1 MRRQVRALLVEDSA
15 DDAMLVQMQLR
26 RAGFDVVSERVDNAA
41 DLDRALSKARWDV
54 VLSDHSMPQFSS
66 DAVLRLLQERR
77 LDVPCIIV
85 SGRIGEEAAV
95 QAMRAGAA
103 DYVSKDHL
111 NLLEPAVG
119 RALRE
124 AEDRLARRNA
134 ESNLRVLESAV
145 ENLSEG
151 ILVATGDAEV
161 PRVVYVNHGWCA
173 MTGHARAS
181 DVVGNPAA
189 LFGGPWVDKEGLD
202 RLRADATGRQ
212 LLEGVSEMRQKSGR
226 THVVEWQVSPV
237 RDAQG
242 RLTHLVS
249 VQRDVTE
256 RIRAEEALRVS
267 EERYALAARGASD
280 GLWDW
285 DLNSGEMYL
294 SSRWK
299 GMLGCADD
307 EIGTDP
313 MEWLDRIHPDDRG
326 RVEAE
331 LLLHVQGDTP
341 HFESEHRMRHRDG
354 AWRWMLVRGMAV
366 RGPQGTATRIAGSQ
380 TDITPHKEIEEQL
393 AHGAL
398 HDALTGL
405 PNRVLFL
412 DRLRHA
418 LSRIRRPAR
427 FVAVLF
433 IDLDRFKVVNDSLG
447 HGTGDQLLV
456 EIGRRL
462 AGCLRPGDTV
472 ARMGGDEF
480 AVLLE
485 DLREPSEATRVATK
499 IQSELSKSF
508 AISNREVFP
517 TASIG
522 IALSDTADDTPADLL
537 RDADTAMYRAKA
549 LGKARH
555 VVFDSAMHDRAV
567 ALLQLES
574 DLRRAVERGE
584 FRVYYQPVVSL
595 ELGSIVGVESLVRW
609 EHPTRG
615 LLSPVEF
622 VPFAEETGIIVP
634 IGEFVLRET
643 CRQMRLWRDSVLN
656 GRPFTVSVNLSG
668 RQFAQPELM
677 DHLGSALHDNDLDP
691 RCLHVEI
698 TESVLIE
705 NPEAAAELLAGLR
718 AMAVRVSLDDF
729 GTGYSSLS
737 YLHRFPIDTLKIDKS
752 FVQRMGADGE
762 NAIVGTI
769 AALATNLGMDVI
781 AEGVETA
788 VQAHRLRLL
797 HCASAQ
803 GYLFSRPVEAS
814 VITAMI
820 QEDRRWRVAGK
831 DPVRAG

>member
-1 MRRQVRALLVEDSA
+1 
-15 DDAMLVQMQLR
+15 
-26 RAGFDVVSERVDNAA
+26 
-41 DLDRALSKARWDV
+41 
-54 VLSDHSMPQFSS
+54 
-66 DAVLRLLQERR
+66 
-77 LDVPCIIV
+77 
-85 SGRIGEEAAV
+85 
-95 QAMRAGAA
+95 
-103 DYVSKDHL
+103 
-111 NLLEPAVG
+111 
-119 RALRE
+119 
-124 AEDRLARRNA
+124 
-134 ESNLRVLESAV
+134 
-145 ENLSEG
+145 
-151 ILVATGDAEV
+151 
-161 PRVVYVNHGWCA
+161 
-173 MTGHARAS
+173 
-181 DVVGNPAA
+181 
-189 LFGGPWVDKEGLD
+189 
-202 RLRADATGRQ
+202 
-212 LLEGVSEMRQKSGR
+212 
-226 THVVEWQVSPV
+226 
-237 RDAQG
+237 
-242 RLTHLVS
+242 
-249 VQRDVTE
+249 
-256 RIRAEEALRVS
+256 
-267 EERYALAARGASD
+267 
-280 GLWDW
+280 
-285 DLNSGEMYL
+285 
-294 SSRWK
+294 
-299 GMLGCADD
+299 
-307 EIGTDP
+307 

-677 DHLGSALHDNDLDP
+677 DHLGSALHDNGLDP

>member
-1 MRRQVRALLVEDSA
+1 
-15 DDAMLVQMQLR
+15 
-26 RAGFDVVSERVDNAA
+26 
-41 DLDRALSKARWDV
+41 
-54 VLSDHSMPQFSS
+54 
-66 DAVLRLLQERR
+66 
-77 LDVPCIIV
+77 
-85 SGRIGEEAAV
+85 
-95 QAMRAGAA
+95 
-103 DYVSKDHL
+103 
-111 NLLEPAVG
+111 
-119 RALRE
+119 
-124 AEDRLARRNA
+124 
-134 ESNLRVLESAV
+134 
-145 ENLSEG
+145 
-151 ILVATGDAEV
+151 
-161 PRVVYVNHGWCA
+161 
-173 MTGHARAS
+173 
-181 DVVGNPAA
+181 
-189 LFGGPWVDKEGLD
+189 
-202 RLRADATGRQ
+202 
-212 LLEGVSEMRQKSGR
+212 
-226 THVVEWQVSPV
+226 
-237 RDAQG
+237 
-242 RLTHLVS
+242 
-249 VQRDVTE
+249 
-256 RIRAEEALRVS
+256 
-267 EERYALAARGASD
+267 
-280 GLWDW
+280 
-285 DLNSGEMYL
+285 
-294 SSRWK
+294 
-299 GMLGCADD
+299 
-307 EIGTDP
+307 
-313 MEWLDRIHPDDRG
+313 
-326 RVEAE
+326 
-331 LLLHVQGDTP
+331 
-341 HFESEHRMRHRDG
+341 
-354 AWRWMLVRGMAV
+354 
-366 RGPQGTATRIAGSQ
+366 
-380 TDITPHKEIEEQL
+380 
-393 AHGAL
+393 
-398 HDALTGL
+398 
-405 PNRVLFL
+405 
-412 DRLRHA
+412 
-418 LSRIRRPAR
+418 
-427 FVAVLF
+427 
-433 IDLDRFKVVNDSLG
+433 
-447 HGTGDQLLV
+447 
-456 EIGRRL
+456 
-462 AGCLRPGDTV
+462 
-472 ARMGGDEF
+472 
-480 AVLLE
+480 
-485 DLREPSEATRVATK
+485 
-499 IQSELSKSF
+499 
-508 AISNREVFP
+508 
-517 TASIG
+517 
-522 IALSDTADDTPADLL
+522 
-537 RDADTAMYRAKA
+537 
-549 LGKARH
+549 
-555 VVFDSAMHDRAV
+555 MHDRAV

>member
-1 MRRQVRALLVEDSA
+1 MRALLVEDSI
-15 DDAMLVQMQLR
+15 DDATLVQMQLR
-26 RAGFDVVSERVDNAA
+26 RAGFEVYAERVDNER
-41 DLDRALSKARWDV
+41 DLDRALAKGGWDV

-66 DAVLRLLQERR
+66 DGVLRVLRERR
-77 LDVPCIIV
+77 LDLPCIIV

-111 NLLEPAVG
+111 NRIEPAVA

-124 AEDRLARRNA
+124 AEDRQARRDA
-134 ESNLRVLESAV
+134 EGNLRVLESAV
-145 ENLSEG
+145 QNLNEG
-151 ILVATGDAEV
+151 ILIATGDAET

-173 MTGHARAS
+173 MSGHDKES
-181 DVVGNPAA
+181 EVIGNPAA
-189 LFGGPWVDKEGLD
+189 QFGGPWVDTEGLA
-202 RLRADATGRQ
+202 RLREDTTGRKVFQ
-212 LLEGVSEMRQKSGR
+212 GVSTMRRKDGAE
-226 THVVEWQVSPV
+226 HVVEWHVSPV
-237 RDAQG
+237 RDGQG
-242 RLTHLVS
+242 KLTHFVS

-285 DLNSGEMYL
+285 DLGSGEMYL

-299 GMLGCADD
+299 SMLGYAED
-307 EIGTDP
+307 EVGTKP
-313 MEWLDRIHPDDRG
+313 TEWLDRIHPDDRT

-354 AWRWMLVRGMAV
+354 GWRWMLVRGMAV
-366 RGPQGTATRIAGSQ
+366 RNAQGNATRIAGSQ
-380 TDITPHKEIEEQL
+380 TDITPHKDIEEQL

-412 DRLRHA
+412 DRLRHS
-418 LSRIRRPAR
+418 LGRVRLPAR

-447 HGTGDQLLV
+447 HGTGDQLLI

-462 AGCLRPGDTV
+462 GACLRPGDTV

-499 IQSELSKSF
+499 IQFELSKPFVMSQ
-508 AISNREVFP
+508 REVFP

-522 IALSDTADDTPADLL
+522 IALSDSVDDKPADML

-555 VVFDSAMHDRAV
+555 VVFDTAMHERAV

-574 DLRRAVERGE
+574 DLRRAVERDE
-584 FRVYYQPVVSL
+584 FQVYYQPVVSL
-595 ELGSIVGVESLVRW
+595 ETGAILGVESLVRW
-609 EHPTRG
+609 MHPLRG
-615 LLSPVEF
+615 LISPAEF
-622 VPFAEETGIIVP
+622 VPFAEETGLIVT
-634 IGEFVLRET
+634 IGDHVLRET
-643 CRQMRLWRDSVLN
+643 CRQMREWRDTVLH

-668 RQFAQPELM
+668 RQFAQPDLIEHV
-677 DHLGSALHDNDLDP
+677 DAALAAYDLDP

-698 TESVLIE
+698 TETVLIE
-705 NPEAAAELLAGLR
+705 NPEAAADMLGRLR
-718 AMAVRVSLDDF
+718 RMDVRVSLDDF

-737 YLHRFPIDTLKIDKS
+737 YLHRFPVDTLKIDKS
-752 FVQRMGADGE
+752 FVSRMGGVGE

-781 AEGVETA
+781 AEGVETNQ
-788 VQAHRLRLL
+788 QARRLRLL
-797 HCASAQ
+797 KCTSAQ
-803 GYLFSRPVEAS
+803 GFLFSRPVEAS
-814 VITAMI
+814 LVTNMIT
-820 QEDRRWRVAGK
+820 EDRHWKVSGREVA
-831 DPVRAG
+831 RAR